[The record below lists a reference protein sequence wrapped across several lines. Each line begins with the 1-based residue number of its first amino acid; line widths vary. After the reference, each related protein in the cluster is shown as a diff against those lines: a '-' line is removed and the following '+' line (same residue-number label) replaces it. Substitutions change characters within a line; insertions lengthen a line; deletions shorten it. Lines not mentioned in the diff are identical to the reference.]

1 MKEGSYLLVKNDETF
16 SQLINIIYKAT
27 ENYQKIFSQNISDIN
42 QIITS
47 IENNLQSISS
57 NKITNIKSL
66 INLNHKGFLTYIND
80 TKISLNKILLKS
92 KEISLE
98 IMSFNQ
104 KKSSIDI
111 DILSSEIKQK
121 EDEIK
126 NLKKEM
132 NYFKDKFN
140 SVNQSFSEAQ
150 KTISELKEENFSYQ
164 EKMIENE
171 KNFYINN
178 NSARSEKLKIP
189 KEIDIGEV
197 EKNQI
202 SELKNKIKEL
212 NNEID
217 KKKKEYE
224 TGISR
229 MSDKNTNL
237 SKFLNQKNQEVTKLQ
252 NENID
257 KIKENNNLKNQ
268 LKKKNLKES
277 EYMEKISE
285 YQKQIEINDK
295 DINNKNTEIIS
306 LTDNI
311 NNNKILIKSLETEI
325 EKLKYEKNNNFTDNE
340 TYMNILSDLEKCK
353 KEKEEIE
360 NELENIKKITEN
372 EKNEYKKKLNLME
385 STIYNDNILI
395 NKKDEL
401 IEQLKIKHQNLK
413 NSIAN
418 SNININNV
426 PKEQNIE
433 MNTKIKELENEI
445 KQKDEKITEL
455 NNIIESNK
463 KEENFDISNIKKTL
477 HQYKEEIE
485 ANHSVINLLKEQIKS
500 IELEN
505 KNIKGELKKKHT
517 SELFEMTEKTIK
529 LQKELDKYR
538 SKSQIPNL
546 EKKYSELESEYQ
558 TEKKKYQNEIMELK
572 TELLNLKAKIEE
584 KEEEKKDV
592 KEEEGNNKININN
605 NSKKGKYLIN
615 TSSNFNLEDKYNK
628 TLEKLKNANNE
639 NQKLKKRIEQL
650 EKQRNNMQKESLFK
664 YRSNIENEDYEEEID
679 MMQLKEGL
687 RRKNRSEDFKID
699 YPGYNEYQKKYEEIE
714 DKFNKLKELVIPLLK
729 EDIGNNNKLASKD
742 DINKICNLLGASVNT
757 TNNILQNYE

>member
-1 MKEGSYLLVKNDETF
+1 MKASSDLLVKNDETF

-189 KEIDIGEV
+189 KEIYIGEV

-505 KNIKGELKKKHT
+505 KNIKGELKKKNT

-558 TEKKKYQNEIMELK
+558 NEKKKYQNEIMELK

-729 EDIGNNNKLASKD
+729 DNIGNNDKLASKD
-742 DINKICNLLGASVNT
+742 NINKICNLLGASVNT

>member
-1 MKEGSYLLVKNDETF
+1 MKASSDLLVKNDETF

-295 DINNKNTEIIS
+295 YINNKNTEIIS

-426 PKEQNIE
+426 QKEQSIE
-433 MNTKIKELENEI
+433 INTKIKELENEI
-445 KQKDEKITEL
+445 KQKDEKIIEL

-505 KNIKGELKKKHT
+505 KNIKGELKKKNT

-558 TEKKKYQNEIMELK
+558 NEKKKYQNEIMELK

-592 KEEEGNNKININN
+592 KEEGNNKININN

-729 EDIGNNNKLASKD
+729 DNIGNNNNKLASKD

>member
-1 MKEGSYLLVKNDETF
+1 MKASSDLLVKNDETF

-171 KNFYINN
+171 RNFYINN

-189 KEIDIGEV
+189 KEIYIGEV

-426 PKEQNIE
+426 QKEQSIE
-433 MNTKIKELENEI
+433 INTKIKELENEI

-500 IELEN
+500 IEIEN
-505 KNIKGELKKKHT
+505 KNIKGELKKKNT

-729 EDIGNNNKLASKD
+729 EIIGNNSKLASKD
-742 DINKICNLLGASVNT
+742 DINKICNILGASVNT